1 MNIGEKLKLRRKKT
15 GFTQEQIAEKMNIT
29 RQTLS
34 NWEVGKNF
42 PDIESIIKLSHI
54 YQLSLDE
61 LLLGKI
67 FFKGVTVMAK
77 KLTQLEIQSM
87 IRKHYPL
94 ASHFKELN
102 GGLVSQTY
110 SFQSNNEYF
119 IFQVGNR
126 PEVYEKERWVY
137 HCFNQFLPLRE
148 VLDIHVPESGDVYS
162 ISRYIEGS
170 KLFDLNSQEIL
181 DVCSDV
187 IKTLDLL
194 EGIEITGQNGYGRFD
209 HTGHAGYPTW
219 EDYIKAVYNKEIYD
233 WTALEKKGL
242 NSDVVDQA
250 IKELKSH
257 IKNVSLSKKY
267 LVHGDLGSFNLLAKD
282 GKIAGVIDWSLSMY
296 GDHLYDKANILFWNE
311 DKLQPLIQRITN
323 KYLNTQESKE
333 KIYCYM
339 LRIGLEEI
347 FNTVILDE
355 IGYDI
360 EWVANRL
367 QTIINREFRK

>member
-1 MNIGEKLKLRRKKT
+1 MNIGEKLKLRRKKA
-15 GFTQEQIAEKMNIT
+15 GFTQEQVAERMNIT

-42 PDIESIIKLSHI
+42 PDIDSIIKLSHI

-61 LLLGKI
+61 FLLGKI
-67 FFKGVTVMAK
+67 FFKGAMAMVK
-77 KLTQLEIQSM
+77 KLPELEIHSLIKM
-87 IRKHYPL
+87 HYPS
-94 ASHFKELN
+94 ANNIKELN

-110 SFQSNNEYF
+110 SFNSINDRYV
-119 IFQVGNR
+119 FQVGNR
-126 PEVYEKERWVY
+126 FEVYEKERWVY
-137 HCFNQFLPLRE
+137 RRFHHLLPLRE
-148 VLDIHVPESGDVYS
+148 VLAITESGVAYS
-162 ISRYIEGS
+162 ISKFIEGT

-181 DVCSDV
+181 DVCPV
-187 IKTLDLL
+187 VEKNL
-194 EGIEITGQNGYGRFD
+194 EILEAIEMTGQNGYGRFD
-209 HTGHAGYPTW
+209 QTGQAGYPTW
-219 EDYIKAVYNKEIYD
+219 EDYIKAVYNENIYD
-233 WTALEKKGL
+233 WSALERNGL
-242 NSDVVDQA
+242 DSDVVENA
-250 IKELKSH
+250 IKELKAH
-257 IKNVSLSKKY
+257 INSVSLSKKY

-282 GKIAGVIDWSLSMY
+282 GRITGMIDWSLSMY

-323 KYLNTQESKE
+323 RYMSSPQSKE

-347 FNTVILDE
+347 YNTVILNE

-367 QTIINREFRK
+367 QKIITNFH